1 MRSDTFIFMRA
12 SPVDLLRYLPRF
24 LARDKTFKD
33 IQDTLSREHEN
44 LRLKLID
51 VAKQF
56 FVETA
61 TWGLK
66 DWEDFLAIT
75 PAKDSDLELRRA
87 NVAAKLLGQSTMT
100 IENTNNLIN
109 QYTSQ
114 GLSYIVETTGQ
125 PNVVRIEIPD
135 VFVYFHE
142 MRKMLWEML
151 PAHLWDKYLFRV
163 EDLADDEGK
172 NISDEFFAKVIAEY
186 HDQYPYTN
194 WERAAKYDGE
204 FLHIG
209 EIQREN
215 SVVEIDELHL
225 QTGFKFYDD
234 YSLGYIRRGG
244 YSIFYNSFNRHNN
257 KFRYNAKKFRGGLTF
272 HESKIFHN
280 GIFTYGLNVLPADFF
295 DVKVQKTFSE
305 EIEKPVESG
314 SLEIKIA
321 LSRRGNFHY
330 DGTHYRG
337 ESLNFADDLS
347 GSRSIKNICRNGEFN
362 FDKKIERTEF
372 GVMIE

>member
-1 MRSDTFIFMRA
+1 MRA

-172 NISDEFFAKVIAEY
+172 NISD
-186 HDQYPYTN
+186 
-194 WERAAKYDGE
+194 
-204 FLHIG
+204 
-209 EIQREN
+209 
-215 SVVEIDELHL
+215 
-225 QTGFKFYDD
+225 
-234 YSLGYIRRGG
+234 
-244 YSIFYNSFNRHNN
+244 
-257 KFRYNAKKFRGGLTF
+257 
-272 HESKIFHN
+272 
-280 GIFTYGLNVLPADFF
+280 
-295 DVKVQKTFSE
+295 
-305 EIEKPVESG
+305 
-314 SLEIKIA
+314 
-321 LSRRGNFHY
+321 
-330 DGTHYRG
+330 
-337 ESLNFADDLS
+337 
-347 GSRSIKNICRNGEFN
+347 
-362 FDKKIERTEF
+362 
-372 GVMIE
+372 

>member
-12 SPVDLLRYLPRF
+12 SPVDVLRYLPKF

-33 IQDTLSREHEN
+33 LQDTLSREHEN

-51 VAKQF
+51 IAKQF

-75 PAKDSDLELRRA
+75 SAADADLELRRA

-100 IENTNNLIN
+100 IENTNRLIN
-109 QYTSQ
+109 NYTSQ

-135 VFVYFHE
+135 IFVYFDGL
-142 MRKMLWEML
+142 RAALYEML
-151 PAHLWDKYLFRV
+151 PAHLWFKYLFRV
-163 EDLADDEGK
+163 EDLVDDEGK
-172 NISDEFFAKVIAEY
+172 NISDKFSSKVVAEY
-186 HDQYPYTN
+186 HDPYPYIN
-194 WERAAKYDGE
+194 WERAAKYNGE

-209 EIQREN
+209 EIKREN
-215 SVVEIDELHL
+215 SVVEIDELFVATKL
-225 QTGFKFYDD
+225 NFYDD
-234 YSLGYIRRGG
+234 YSLGFISRG
-244 YSIFYNSFNRHNN
+244 YSIFHNTTARHNN
-257 KFRYNAKKFRGGLTF
+257 KFRYNSKKIRGGITY
-272 HESKIFHN
+272 HETPAKYN
-280 GIFTYGLNVLPADFF
+280 GVFVHGLNVLPADVAF
-295 DVKVQKTFSE
+295 DTAVQKTFSDE
-305 EIEKPVESG
+305 VQTPTESG
-314 SLEIKIA
+314 NLEIRIG

-337 ESLNFADDLS
+337 ESLVFNDALDS
-347 GSRSIKNICRNGEFN
+347 SRSIKNLCRNGEFN

-372 GVMIE
+372 GVMLE